1 MRFLASTT
9 RIVAFVAA
17 VETAVLAILVARA
30 NPDLGAAGLVELI
43 VALAWISAVTN
54 VAVGS
59 GLALAWR
66 CTSTGWRDGLDWRAF
81 LVAGLVAAHLVW
93 ALLNRLTL
101 AQAWM
106 RSPYIMTLDGVLQ
119 LAAVAL
125 AGTSVVAAGL
135 WWPGRRG
142 RAALALGL
150 AAAVGGAVLLS
161 TLASEARQRR
171 YDLRDVRRA
180 ATSGSEPGT
189 RRLRTVGGRKVLVLA
204 IDGMDWALAKPL
216 LEAGLLPNFA
226 ALVREGSIG
235 YLDNGDHSYSP
246 LIWNTVLTGRSPEAH
261 GIYSFRTV
269 ALPRSGV
276 RIRNLPVMS
285 PSLHVVHGLRHL
297 FERVPHPGLWS
308 ILPTGSYDRRER
320 TVWEVATD
328 FGRSVVVIEPLTSF
342 PLTPVDGAIVSLRD
356 PFFPRRGS
364 PPEVVE
370 AWRVARVG
378 VEGTFDEMLS
388 GEDPIGRLRARE
400 LRELEF
406 TGTLLASRPFD
417 LAVIYTDW
425 IDDLGHVGWNFFDA
439 GGGLVTTNP
448 EEASIAAWERLVLE
462 HVEAPVVRAYR
473 ELDAFVGGLRERF
486 DADFVVVSDHGWAF
500 NGHLHYGSPEGV
512 VLLSGPSFRPGGELR
527 DVRIE
532 DIAPTTLAVLGV
544 PLSEELEGVVVEQA
558 LAAPLAVR
566 TVDAYRPPAAV
577 GVPMPVEAAQLE
589 RLRALGY
596 VP

>member
-1 MRFLASTT
+1 MRFLVSTT
-9 RIVAFVAA
+9 RIVAFVA
-17 VETAVLAILVARA
+17 VIETAGLAILVARA
-30 NPDLGAAGLVELI
+30 NPDLGVAGLVELI

-54 VAVGS
+54 VAVAF

-66 CTSTGWRDGLDWRAF
+66 WASTGWRDGPRWRWF
-81 LVAGLVAAHLVW
+81 LVGGLGAAHVVW

-106 RSPYIMTLDGVLQ
+106 RSPHIMTLEGVVQ
-119 LAAVAL
+119 LGAVAL
-125 AGTSVVAAGL
+125 VGASVVAAGL

-142 RAALALGL
+142 RAVLALGL
-150 AAAVGGAVLLS
+150 ASAVGGGVVFS
-161 TLASEARQRR
+161 TLASEGRQRR
-171 YDLRDVRRA
+171 YELREVHRA
-180 ATSGSEPGT
+180 AARGSDAAA
-189 RRLRTVGGRKVLVLA
+189 RRVRTVGGRRVLVLA

-226 ALVREGSIG
+226 ALVRDGSIG

-269 ALPRSGV
+269 ALPRSGA

-297 FERVPHPGLWS
+297 FERVPNPGLWS

-328 FGRSVVVIEPLTSF
+328 FGRSVVVVEPLTSF

-356 PFFPRRGS
+356 PLFPRRGS

-370 AWRVARVG
+370 AWRAARVG
-378 VEGTFDEMLS
+378 VEGTFDEMLAA
-388 GEDPIGRLRARE
+388 EDPIGRLRARE

-406 TGTLLASRPFD
+406 TSTLLASRPFD

-425 IDDLGHVGWNFFDA
+425 IDDLGHLGWNFFDA
-439 GGGLVTTNP
+439 GGGLVTANP
-448 EEASIAAWERLVLE
+448 EEASVAAWERLVLA

-473 ELDAFVGGLRERF
+473 ELDGFVGRLRDRL
-486 DADFVVVSDHGWAF
+486 DADFVVVSDHGWVF

-512 VLLSGPSFRPGGELR
+512 VLLSGPSFRRGGELR
-527 DVRIE
+527 GVRIE
-532 DIAPTTLAVLGV
+532 DVAPTTLALLGV
-544 PLSEELEGVVVEQA
+544 PLSEQLEGVVVERA
-558 LAAPLAVR
+558 LAVPLEVR
-566 TVDAYRPPAAV
+566 TVEAYRPPDAA
-577 GVPMPVEAAQLE
+577 GVPMPVEAGQLE

>member
-1 MRFLASTT
+1 MRFLASTA
-9 RIVAFVAA
+9 RIVAWLAG
-17 VETAVLAILVARA
+17 VETAGFAILVARA
-30 NPDLGAAGLVELI
+30 NPDLGAAGLLELI
-43 VALAWISAVTN
+43 VALAWISAVAN
-54 VAVGS
+54 IAVAS
-59 GLALAWR
+59 LLALAWR
-66 CTSTGWRDGLDWRAF
+66 WTSAGWRDGPEWRSF
-81 LVAGLVAAHLVW
+81 LVGGLVAAHLVW

-106 RSPYIMTLDGVLQ
+106 RSPRIMTLDGVVQ
-119 LAAVAL
+119 LGAVAL
-125 AGTSVVAAGL
+125 AGASVVAAGL

-150 AAAVGGAVLLS
+150 AAAVGGGVLAS

-171 YDLRDVRRA
+171 YALDDVRRA
-180 ATSGSEPGT
+180 ATSGLDT
-189 RRLRTVGGRKVLVLA
+189 QRRRAPTAERRKVVVLA
-204 IDGMDWALAKPL
+204 VDGMDWALAKPL
-216 LEAGLLPNFA
+216 LAAGLLPNFA
-226 ALVREGSIG
+226 ALVRDGSIG

-246 LIWNTVLTGRSPEAH
+246 LIWNTILTGRSPEAH

-276 RIRNLPVMS
+276 RIRNLPVLS

-320 TVWEVATD
+320 TVWEVASD
-328 FGRSVVVIEPLTSF
+328 FGRSVVVVEPMTSF

-356 PFFPRRGS
+356 PLFPRRGS

-370 AWRVARVG
+370 AWRAARVG
-378 VEGTFDEMLS
+378 VEGTFDEMLA

-406 TGTLLASRPFD
+406 TSTLLASRSFD
-417 LAVIYTDW
+417 LAVVYTDW
-425 IDDLGHVGWNFFDA
+425 IDDLGHLGWNFFDT

-448 EEASIAAWERLVLE
+448 EEASSAAWERLVLE

-473 ELDAFVGGLRERF
+473 ELDAFVGGLRDRF

-512 VLLSGPSFRPGGELR
+512 VIFSGPSFRSGGEL
-527 DVRIE
+527 DEVRIE
-532 DIAPTTLAVLGV
+532 DIAPTTLALLGV
-544 PLSEELEGVVVEQA
+544 PLSEQLEGVVVERA
-558 LAAPLAVR
+558 LASPLEVR